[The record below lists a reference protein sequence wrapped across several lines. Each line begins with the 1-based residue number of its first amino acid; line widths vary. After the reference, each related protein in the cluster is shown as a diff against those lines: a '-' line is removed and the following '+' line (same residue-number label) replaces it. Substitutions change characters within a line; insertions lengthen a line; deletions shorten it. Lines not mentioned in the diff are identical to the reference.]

1 MNLKTFFYLVV
12 LIAIFLIGLKLV
24 PVYYKGYIS
33 VPGVCKEAAE
43 SYKKYGPEFVMRDIG
58 ERLDNLGIG
67 GPQREVHLD
76 KQGED
81 IMITITY
88 DETVDFWGK
97 YQRDFHFEKVCTGKT
112 SSIYYRR
119 YK

>member
-1 MNLKTFFYLVV
+1 MNLKALFYLVV
-12 LIAIFLIGLKLV
+12 VIFIFLLGFKLV

-43 SYKKYGPEFVMRDIG
+43 SYKKYGSEFVMRDIG
-58 ERLDNLGIG
+58 ERLDTLGIKS
-67 GPQREVHLD
+67 PQREVHIE

-81 IMITITY
+81 IIITIVY

-119 YK
+119 YR